1 MMLEIMRPIHY
12 PSVIVSDTIPPNA
25 DAGPDS
31 TLEVDQIWI
40 FNASGSTDNNEIA
53 EYYWS
58 FGDGNTSNEKIAS
71 HSYGESST
79 YIVTL
84 LVRDASG
91 NADTDEITVQVME
104 KGESSSESWGLMSLA
119 SILIIVTTLSTLL
132 LILWTK
138 RFRHK
143 DEEE

>member
-1 MMLEIMRPIHY
+1 
-12 PSVIVSDTIPPNA
+12 
-25 DAGPDS
+25 
-31 TLEVDQIWI
+31 
-40 FNASGSTDNNEIA
+40 
-53 EYYWS
+53 
-58 FGDGNTSNEKIAS
+58 
-71 HSYGESST
+71 
-79 YIVTL
+79 
-84 LVRDASG
+84 
-91 NADTDEITVQVME
+91 ME